1 MQATARIFVQKAP
14 AKKTLDNRCPVKL
27 CITHKG
33 QRKYFGLQQKV
44 KNNDW
49 MFISEDDIPKIITK
63 SPRGKYKDIKY
74 DYDRIVREAEDI
86 INRLPIF
93 SFQKFEYEFINTKSN
108 WDNFFSS
115 IIAHIRMLNESG
127 RFSYASSFE
136 SLLKSIWEFHN
147 KKPLKLNGEIVT
159 NQMKVEQRFELYIA
173 GKPLS
178 FIDITPGWLEKFEKW
193 MQDRGKSKSTIGIY
207 MRNIRV
213 LFNIAIKKH
222 KIKADYP
229 FNEYKPKTASG
240 RKMALSALQIRKIAD
255 YKTHDP
261 KKQYYRDLFMFSFLA
276 NGMNLSDISRLR
288 KSNIV
293 NGQIYFIRE
302 KTKGKAAQ
310 IEIKVPITK
319 QMQNTIDKYSA
330 KSIGHDAYIF
340 NILQSDWEEKR
351 KYNAIKQLIKMVN
364 HYIKA
369 IAKDL
374 EIHEEISSYTARHSW
389 ATIAKN
395 SGTSIEYIK
404 EALGHSNVIVTESY
418 LKSFE
423 DTTRRRHS
431 EKIEQQIYK

>member
-1 MQATARIFVQKAP
+1 
-14 AKKTLDNRCPVKL
+14 
-27 CITHKG
+27 
-33 QRKYFGLQQKV
+33 
-44 KNNDW
+44 
-49 MFISEDDIPKIITK
+49 
-63 SPRGKYKDIKY
+63 
-74 DYDRIVREAEDI
+74 
-86 INRLPIF
+86 
-93 SFQKFEYEFINTKSN
+93 
-108 WDNFFSS
+108 
-115 IIAHIRMLNESG
+115 
-127 RFSYASSFE
+127 
-136 SLLKSIWEFHN
+136 
-147 KKPLKLNGEIVT
+147 
-159 NQMKVEQRFELYIA
+159 
-173 GKPLS
+173 
-178 FIDITPGWLEKFEKW
+178 
-193 MQDRGKSKSTIGIY
+193 
-207 MRNIRV
+207 
-213 LFNIAIKKH
+213 
-222 KIKADYP
+222 
-229 FNEYKPKTASG
+229 
-240 RKMALSALQIRKIAD
+240 
-255 YKTHDP
+255 
-261 KKQYYRDLFMFSFLA
+261 LA